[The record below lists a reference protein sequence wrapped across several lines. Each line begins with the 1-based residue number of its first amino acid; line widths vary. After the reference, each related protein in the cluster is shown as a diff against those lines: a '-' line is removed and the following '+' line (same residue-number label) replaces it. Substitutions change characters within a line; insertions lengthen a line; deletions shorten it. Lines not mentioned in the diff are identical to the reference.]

1 MDTEY
6 TFNINKRMLVDSWDE
21 RIAELTG
28 ESASGALGKKYYDVF
43 PRLLFRNEDA
53 VAFAMENQRKLLL
66 KGYVF
71 HCLLYRVTANI
82 LIQPLLTP
90 KTVKGAAI
98 TVSHVSAC
106 EGRRPEDVHR
116 LIAMGKTAS
125 SLAHGVR
132 NPLNAIKGAVTFVS
146 QKYAQEKVVKEFA
159 KVMHE
164 EISRLDNFISRFLTT
179 SMPDTGLTLVDI
191 NALLKKIEILISFQT
206 DSRNIRCDFHYGTI
220 PPALI
225 NLFQLEQAILNVI
238 NNAIEAIVS
247 DGELTVKTLSEKSS
261 EKDFIVIEVTDD
273 GPGMP
278 GDRAAK
284 RASREKLGKGFGLI
298 ITEEIMQSCCG
309 HMDIKSRKGKGTS
322 VRLYVPAAPAGGTN
336 EEKRQG

>member
-1 MDTEY
+1 
-6 TFNINKRMLVDSWDE
+6 
-21 RIAELTG
+21 
-28 ESASGALGKKYYDVF
+28 
-43 PRLLFRNEDA
+43 
-53 VAFAMENQRKLLL
+53 MEHQRKLLL

-90 KTVKGAAI
+90 KAVKGAAI

-106 EGRRPEDVHR
+106 GGRRPEDVHR

-146 QKYAQEKVVKEFA
+146 QKYAQEKVLMEFA

-206 DSRNIRCDFHYGTI
+206 SSRNIRCDFHYGTI
-220 PPALI
+220 PPVLI

-247 DGELTVKTLSEKSS
+247 DGELTVKTLSEKAS
-261 EKDFIVIEVTDD
+261 EKDFIVIEVSDD

-278 GDRAAK
+278 GDRSAK
-284 RASREKLGKGFGLI
+284 HASREKMGKGFGLI
-298 ITEEIMQSCCG
+298 ITEEIMHSFCG

-322 VRLYVPAAPAGGTN
+322 VRLYVPAAAAGGTN